1 MFSKILRRI
10 HLYLA
15 LFLAPWVLMYT
26 ISTFVMNHRDWFR
39 GHNAPPPAFVKERQ
53 LHYDGTFPSG
63 ATPRQIGRQ
72 LLASLNMEGS
82 FLATER
88 PKNGT
93 IAVNRLDPIRPVRL
107 TYEPATGQ
115 LTVERQAFEGAAFL
129 ERMHRR
135 RGYQH
140 GFLADNLWAVS
151 VDLFI
156 VAVLFWAAS
165 GLWLWWEM
173 KLTRRLGAALL
184 VVGCALF
191 AFFLA
196 VL

>member
-26 ISTFVMNHRDWFR
+26 ISTFVMNHRAWFR
-39 GHNAPPPAFVKERQ
+39 GHNAPPPSFVKERQ
-53 LHYDGTFPSG
+53 LHYDGTFPAN

-72 LLASLNMEGS
+72 LLQSLNMEGD

-88 PKNGT
+88 PKDST
-93 IAVNRLDPIRPVRL
+93 IVVNRLDAIRPARL
-107 TYEPATGQ
+107 TFEPGTGQ
-115 LTVERQAFEGAAFL
+115 LTVERQVFEGAAFL

-140 GFLADNLWAVS
+140 GFVADNLWAVS
-151 VDLFI
+151 VDIFI

-173 KLTRRLGAALL
+173 KLTRGMGAALL
-184 VVGCALF
+184 ATGCALF